1 MPYINLIQ
9 EERLIA
15 KQLEKR
21 TRLFQGTFA
30 GSLALTMGIFGL
42 FMVRAESLSGEEAAL
57 KEQSRKAQP
66 LLEQIAANKR
76 DLQELEPR
84 LQTLEDARTMTGKW
98 GTVLDYITTQ
108 TPNQTWLTAL
118 RASVTDL
125 TKPVSVAFAGL
136 SDRQELVGEYILRLQ
151 SCKDLENVQLRF
163 TAEKPVA
170 NARAIEFEVNADLAG
185 TAQKKALKE
194 DSKEEE

>member
-42 FMVRAESLSGEEAAL
+42 FMVRAESLSGEEEAL

-66 LLEQIAANKR
+66 LLEMIAANER

-108 TPNQTWLTAL
+108 TPGQTWLTAL

-170 NARAIEFEVNADLAG
+170 NARAIEFEINADLSG

-194 DSKEEE
+194 ETKEEE